1 MKTYQ
6 KAILI
11 STIAAMAIMPSFGC
25 KFKPREHGPKEKTI
39 FQIKKEGYGIEVKEK
54 KDSYKVKAKKGD
66 YKVEVEIP
74 KDRIPPHFPH
84 YPNHRKHY
92 NH

>member
-25 KFKPREHGPKEKTI
+25 KFKHKEHRPKEKTV
-39 FQIKKEGYGIEVKEK
+39 FQIKKEGDGIEIKEK
-54 KDSYKVKAKKGD
+54 KDSYKIKAKKGD

-74 KDRIPPHFPH
+74 KERIPYSLPP